1 MATIV
6 VVEDNPDS
14 MKLFRAVLKRGGHQ
28 VREVTSGIGVADLV
42 ALGGTLPD
50 LVLLD
55 IQLPDRDG
63 FAVLGELRERW
74 PDLRVVALTANAMDT
89 DRVRVREAGFDGL
102 ITKPI
107 DVLRFPGQ
115 VEQAVAGERLDE

>member
-14 MKLFRAVLKRGGHQ
+14 MKLFRAVLRRGGHQ
-28 VREVTSGIGVADLV
+28 VREFSSGVGLAD
-42 ALGGTLPD
+42 ALAPTGSLPD

-63 FAVLGELRERW
+63 FAVLTELRGRW
-74 PDLRVVALTANAMDT
+74 SDLRVVALTANAMDA
-89 DRVRVREAGFDGL
+89 DRIRVRAAGFDGL

-107 DVLRFPGQ
+107 DVARFLSQ

>member
-14 MKLFRAVLKRGGHQ
+14 MKLFRALLRRHGHAVVELARGAGLVDT
-28 VREVTSGIGVADLV
+28 VRRSA
-42 ALGGTLPD
+42 PD

-63 FAVLGELRERW
+63 FALLAELRAAFGRA
-74 PDLRVVALTANAMDT
+74 LRVVALTANALPD
-89 DRVRVREAGFDGL
+89 DRDQAISAGFDGF

-107 DVLRFPGQ
+107 DVHQFPSQ
-115 VEQAVAGERLDE
+115 VDAAIRPA

>member
-14 MKLFRAVLKRGGHQ
+14 MKLFRAVLKRGGHA
-28 VREVTSGIGVADLV
+28 VREFSTGVGLAEVL
-42 ALGGTLPD
+42 APNGSLPD

-63 FAVLGELRERW
+63 FAVLTELRDRW
-74 PDLRVVALTANAMDT
+74 PALRVVALTANAMT
-89 DRVRVREAGFDGL
+89 DDRTEVREAGFDGL

-107 DVLRFPGQ
+107 DVVRFLSQ
-115 VEQAVAGERLDE
+115 VEKAVAGERLDE